1 MNAATKQ
8 SLLDL
13 VDQAVASGWT
23 VTSALDYLA
32 LSPARYYRWLA
43 RAGRLDDLAPGGN
56 PVHALLEDEVAAIV
70 AVFEQWAEVD
80 RSHRK
85 LAHRGSYIG
94 KFWASPA
101 TVRRVLNNADLRFR
115 ALPRPGKS
123 RKAPFPQ
130 WLTYRPRQVWIYDTT
145 HFMAAEMAVLIIMDL
160 VSRKWL
166 STVVS
171 SQETSIQV
179 QVGFNRALQAE
190 GIDDVLAAR
199 AAQAAAGWQGPHLPV
214 LLAMSDN
221 GPQMRS
227 GDTAEYMALSSIL
240 QHFGRPGTPQD
251 QGWIESLNGHLKR
264 EYPHLTKI
272 RDPATLR
279 AELDV
284 VREHYNTIRLH
295 EGIGYVTPDDEHN
308 GRGPAIRK
316 ARRDGMEN
324 AHQRRLAA
332 HRATRTTT
340 LENDPTD
347 DA

>member
-1 MNAATKQ
+1 MAA
-8 SLLDL
+8 
-13 VDQAVASGWT
+13 GWT
-23 VTSALDYLA
+23 VTAALGYLQLPA
-32 LSPARYYRWLA
+32 ARYYRWLA
-43 RAGRLDDLAPGGN
+43 RAGRLDDLSPGGN
-56 PVHALLEDEVAAIV
+56 PSHGLLDDEVAAIL
-70 AVFEQWAEVD
+70 AVFEEWGEVD

-94 KFWASPA
+94 RFWASPA

-123 RKAPFPQ
+123 RKQPFPG
-130 WLTYRPRQVWIYDTT
+130 WLTYRPKQVWIYDTT
-145 HFMAAEMAVLIIMDL
+145 HFMAAQMAVLIIMDL

-179 QVGFNRALQAE
+179 EVGFSRALRVE
-190 GIDDVLAAR
+190 GIDEILADR
-199 AAQAAAGWQGPHLPV
+199 AAQAAAGWHGPQLPV

-227 GDTAEYMALSSIL
+227 GDTAEYMAMSSIL
-240 QHFGRPGTPQD
+240 QHFGRPGTPED
-251 QGWIESLNGHLKR
+251 QGWIESLNGHIKG

-272 RDPATLR
+272 RDPETLR
-279 AELDV
+279 AELV
-284 VREHYNTIRLH
+284 IVREHYNTVRLH

-316 ARRDGMEN
+316 ARRDGMEI

-332 HRATRTTT
+332 HRATRNTR

-347 DA
+347 GA